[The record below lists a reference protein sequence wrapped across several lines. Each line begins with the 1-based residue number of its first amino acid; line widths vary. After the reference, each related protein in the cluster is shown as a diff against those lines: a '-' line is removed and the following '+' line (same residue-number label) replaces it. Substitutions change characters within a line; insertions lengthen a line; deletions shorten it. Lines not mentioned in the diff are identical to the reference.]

1 MAGRNAERLIL
12 DTWNKDP
19 TKMAVLRAIAACL
32 VRLGR
37 DSYFRMD
44 IGEALPQQFVCL
56 FYLYSLDVEE

>member
-1 MAGRNAERLIL
+1 MAGRNARRLIL

-19 TKMAVLRAIAACL
+19 TKMAVLRAVAACH

-37 DSYFRMD
+37 NHFFRSD
-44 IGEALPQQFVCL
+44 IGEALPQHFVCL